1 MGGNLGYKAGHF
13 GAGSTTIQLCFGK
26 NFPDSITL
34 YITPGLKTAEIYS
47 TKALFLGPL
56 KIYIAGQKLYIW

>member
-1 MGGNLGYKAGHF
+1 MGGNLGYKVGHF

-34 YITPGLKTAEIYS
+34 YIIPGLKTAEIYT
-47 TKALFLGPL
+47 TKALFLGASN
-56 KIYIAGQKLYIW
+56 Y